1 MLDHSTSSI
10 ITKCGNIESNGF
22 LPIYEAYFS
31 LLQDDDVRIVYLST
45 TPNRSFVRLTSK
57 IFTSTDYEMIV
68 CSPEEYKSTD
78 PRVYH
83 HLLELE
89 AVTSSLLNRINGY
102 GDIDVVVMDLDLS
115 YAEQVTVFNTMYR
128 YLTKGGLLMV
138 LNTNKSEDKN
148 KLLAHCKM
156 LKKPVMSID
165 YIRVYNDEQFVV
177 IKKR

>member
-102 GDIDVVVMDLDLS
+102 GDIAIS
-115 YAEQVTVFNTMYR
+115 
-128 YLTKGGLLMV
+128 
-138 LNTNKSEDKN
+138 
-148 KLLAHCKM
+148 
-156 LKKPVMSID
+156 
-165 YIRVYNDEQFVV
+165 
-177 IKKR
+177 